1 MDGLFATLL
10 ANPSL
15 LYVML
20 FLGLWIAITG
30 AHAPGTG
37 IIEITALV
45 LIGMSLY
52 VLTLLPTNW
61 WAFLLMVS
69 GAACFL
75 MLPYVSARYAHLAEV
90 GLAMQAVGGLALFA
104 DQGVSLPVVI
114 VTMLLAWLYN
124 RFVLMPAL
132 RSQRQKTDYHDYNE
146 IVGAAGRVVKA
157 LDPAGTVMVKGEIW
171 SARSLDTLA
180 EGTEII
186 VRERQGLQL
195 IVEKAKR
202 DDT

>member
-1 MDGLFATLL
+1 MDVFATLL

-15 LYVML
+15 LYIML

-37 IIEITALV
+37 IIEIVALV

-61 WAFLLMVS
+61 WAFLLMLS

-75 MLPYVSARYAHLAEV
+75 MLPYLSPRYAHLAEV
-90 GLAMQAVGGLALFA
+90 GLAMQAVGGLTLFA
-104 DQGVSLPVVI
+104 DQGVSLPI
-114 VTMLLAWLYN
+114 LFITMLMAWLYN
-124 RFVLMPAL
+124 RFVLMPVL
-132 RSQRQKTDYHDYNE
+132 RSQRQKTDYHDHNE
-146 IVGAAGRVVKA
+146 LVGAVGRVVKA
-157 LDPAGTVMVKGEIW
+157 LDPAGTVMIKGEIW
-171 SARSLDTLA
+171 SARGLQDLP

-202 DDT
+202 DDV